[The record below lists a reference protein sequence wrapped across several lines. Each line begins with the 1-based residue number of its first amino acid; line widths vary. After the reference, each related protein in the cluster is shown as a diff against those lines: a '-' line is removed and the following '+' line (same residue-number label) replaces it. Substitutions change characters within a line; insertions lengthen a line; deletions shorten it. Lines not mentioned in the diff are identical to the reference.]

1 MNRMVYR
8 KSSEELAIMRRAGGI
23 LRAVIDRLV
32 EAVAPGVTTAE
43 LDDYAGEL
51 MRAAGAR
58 SSSKGHKGFPG
69 EICTSPNDVV
79 VHGIPGA
86 FRLSVGDILS
96 LDVALSLEGL
106 HVDSART
113 VPVGSID
120 DDAADLIRTTER
132 SLDAAIAQCL
142 PGRRLGDVGQAAQ
155 QVIEA
160 GGFSVVR
167 GYSGHGVGRSMH
179 EDPSVPNHG
188 PAGRGQPLRP
198 GMTLA
203 IEPMVA
209 AGSGTTHVL
218 ADGWS
223 IVTDDGSLAA
233 HFEHTVAITP
243 LGYEVLTAPQR
254 GSAAA

>member
-1 MNRMVYR
+1 MVYR
-8 KSSEELAIMRRAGGI
+8 KSPEELGIMRRGGRI
-23 LRAVIDRLV
+23 LTQVMDRLV
-32 EAVAPGVTTAE
+32 AAVAPSVTTAE

-51 MRAAGAR
+51 MRSAGAR
-58 SSSKGHKGFPG
+58 SSAKGYKGFPG
-69 EICTSPNDVV
+69 EICISPNDVV
-79 VHGIPGA
+79 VHGIPGSY
-86 FRLSVGDILS
+86 RLSEGDIVS
-96 LDVALSLEGL
+96 LDIALCFEGF

-113 VPVGSID
+113 VSVGPIGHE
-120 DDAADLIRTTER
+120 AAELIRVTE
-132 SLDAAIAQCL
+132 SALDAAIAQCA
-142 PGRRLGDVGQAAQ
+142 PNKRLGDVGHAAQ
-155 QVIEA
+155 QAIEG
-160 GGFSVVR
+160 GGFAVVH

-188 PAGRGQPLRP
+188 TAGRGQPLRP

-209 AGSGTTHVL
+209 AGSGATHVL
-218 ADGWS
+218 SDGWS

-243 LGYEVLTAPQR
+243 QGFEVLTAPQR